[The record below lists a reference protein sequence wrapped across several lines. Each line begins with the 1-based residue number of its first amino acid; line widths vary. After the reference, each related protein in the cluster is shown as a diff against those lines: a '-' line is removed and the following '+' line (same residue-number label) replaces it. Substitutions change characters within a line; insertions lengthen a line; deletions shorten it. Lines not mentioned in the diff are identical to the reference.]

1 MSILNPDAKGKQYFH
16 CPSRTSSCT
25 ADLRA
30 LSSSARIL
38 RSGTSPDSCSLAADC
53 VFNRR
58 RNLEDTTCVD
68 LPFLEIGQRPL
79 PTHTHTRFDSVVIQS
94 NIKTSGLKLRYVCQ
108 VRYVDSLNVEL
119 SAWKRKLSLFGWTVL
134 SGSRQHRRACGTTK
148 LLPPQAPLTKCSHPG
163 IHALF
168 VIEERFPRGA
178 GDS

>member
-38 RSGTSPDSCSLAADC
+38 RSGASSDTCSLAADC
-53 VFNRR
+53 V
-58 RNLEDTTCVD
+58 DATCVD

-79 PTHTHTRFDSVVIQS
+79 PPPHTHTRFDSVVIQS
-94 NIKTSGLKLRYVCQ
+94 NIKTSSLKLRYACQ

-119 SAWKRKLSLFGWTVL
+119 SAWKRKLSLFGWIVP